1 MIAYQYNFAAQ
12 GQFNRTP
19 WLDKFRINVE
29 GRERLLTQHLG
40 NVERDLLDVA
50 MAVYVADRISRRSP
64 EHPDDWF
71 VRMTGRSLKLHIP
84 VRKERIWNDPEV
96 KRLLTDALEYL
107 TADEWEIVFEERT
120 SHTHQQTALFSAELK
135 NPFVGLFSGG
145 LDSFAGA
152 VSQAFQPEFET
163 GILVS
168 AYSNPSLVSRQ
179 RKLVA
184 EMNTKLKSNGK
195 SLLDL
200 HLSHNL
206 HYGVKHNPAAPILPE
221 LRGRDEVTQRSRGFL
236 FVAMGLAV
244 TRSVGL
250 DTLNVYEN
258 GVGAIN
264 LPHTMSGLGVDYTR
278 AMHPEFLHRMM
289 LLASSVFEAGMRI
302 ENPSL
307 WKTKGQMCRE
317 IAEHGFEEMAVKTI
331 SCDGFPRRK
340 PHAHEQ
346 CGRCTSCLLRRVS
359 LAAGGLEE
367 LDRSIATYQTDV
379 YSVVPTSKNTDALF
393 ELRCMEH
400 QVVRIKNAL
409 ARGNPETS
417 LLTEFPELLRAR
429 AAIARTEGRPIEVI
443 TGELIGLFRRYVSD
457 WDWFSS
463 FLPNAS
469 TVIAVS

>member
-1 MIAYQYNFAAQ
+1 
-12 GQFNRTP
+12 
-19 WLDKFRINVE
+19 
-29 GRERLLTQHLG
+29 
-40 NVERDLLDVA
+40 

-84 VRKERIWNDPEV
+84 VRKKRIWNNPEV
-96 KRLLTDALEYL
+96 KRLLTEALEYL
-107 TADEWEIVFEERT
+107 TADEWVIVFEERT
-120 SHTHQQTALFSAELK
+120 SHTHQQTALFPAELK

-152 VSQAFQPEFET
+152 VLQALQPEFKT

-179 RKLVA
+179 RRLVA
-184 EMNTKLKSNGK
+184 EMNAKLEPVGK
-195 SLLDL
+195 SLFDL

-206 HYGVKHNPAAPILPE
+206 HYGVKHNPATHTPSG

-236 FVAMGLAV
+236 FIAMGLAV

-250 DTLNVYEN
+250 DSLNVYEN

-264 LPHTMSGLGVDYTR
+264 LPHTISGLGVDYTR

-289 LLASSVFEAGMRI
+289 LLTSSVFEANIRI
-302 ENPSL
+302 DNPSL

-317 IAEHGFEEMAVKTI
+317 IAEHGFGEIAVRTI
-331 SCDGFPRRK
+331 SCDGFPRHK
-340 PHAHEQ
+340 QQAHEQ

-367 LDRSIATYQTDV
+367 LDRSFATYQTDV

-400 QVVRIKNAL
+400 QVLRIRNAL
-409 ARGNPETS
+409 SQGNPETS

-429 AAIARTEGRPIEVI
+429 VAIGHTEGRSIEVI
-443 TGELIGLFRRYVSD
+443 TGELIGLFRRYVTD

-463 FLPNAS
+463 FLPNTS
-469 TVIAVS
+469 TGTAIS